1 MGSSNRNLFQIWK
14 VYQRRAE
21 SIAYY
26 FDTNIIYYHC
36 PWEEKS
42 KMFKAVSYIFKSLGT
57 ALDLI
62 RNRPSLIFIQL
73 PPTPA
78 LYIVGVYGFLTRT
91 PYIADC
97 HNAMFLE
104 WWIRWPFAKS
114 FLRRAAAVL
123 VHNEDV
129 RMYTEKAGIRSMV
142 IRDPLPQAW
151 KAKNSGVL
159 KKFGLTASN
168 YVIVPWNLASDEPI
182 EEFIEAV
189 RQAPNTTFAMTWF
202 TERLPE
208 NLRSNLPENLLFT
221 GYLEVEEFND
231 LFVNSGAAISLTT
244 QQGTQPSAAAEA
256 IAFGVPIV
264 LSDTETARLLYRDVP
279 VFVKNDPRS
288 ITAGI
293 LEVFDKHR
301 LYKDKVVRFKGTLQR
316 ELEEEMSL
324 LKAKIK

>member
-1 MGSSNRNLFQIWK
+1 MSSNRNLFQIWK

-21 SIAYY
+21 TIAYY
-26 FDTNIIYYHC
+26 FDTRIVYYHY

-42 KMFKAVSYIFKSLGT
+42 KVFKAASYIFKSLGT

-62 RNRPSLIFIQL
+62 RKRPSLIFIQL

-78 LYIVGVYGFLTRT
+78 LYIVGVYGLLTGT

-97 HNAMFLE
+97 HNAMFLD
-104 WWIRWPFAKS
+104 WWIRWPFSKS
-114 FLRRAAAVL
+114 LLRRAAAVL

-129 RMYTEKAGIRSMV
+129 RMYAKDLGVRTMV
-142 IRDPLPQAW
+142 IRDPLPQAG
-151 KAKNSGVL
+151 KTMSTGVL
-159 KKFGLTASN
+159 RKFGLTADD

-189 RQAPNTTFAMTWF
+189 RLIPNTKFTMTWF

-208 NLRSNLPENLLFT
+208 NLRSNLPENLVFT

-231 LFVNSGAAISLTT
+231 LFVNAGAAISLTV

-264 LSDTETARLLYRDVP
+264 LSDTATARLLYRDIP
-279 VFVKNDPRS
+279 VFVKNDPQS
-288 ITAGI
+288 IAVGI
-293 LEVFDKHR
+293 MDVFDKHE

-316 ELEEEMSL
+316 ELEEEVGL
-324 LKAKIK
+324 LKAQIK